1 MKKNLILSLFVL
13 VAVCLGQQAKAQG
26 GVSASTA
33 PVTVNIDL
41 QAAVLSI
48 ALDAAPTVNFVYGTA
63 AEYTASKTVTKLGHL
78 TVISNKPYDLAVSAD
93 GLFTSSNST
102 NTTNLP
108 ALDIVGITVDAATLH
123 GGTLT
128 PITALTQVDQEFIS
142 AANAEINA
150 VYNISYTIADPS
162 SLISLPL
169 EVYTT
174 TVTYTATQL

>member
-1 MKKNLILSLFVL
+1 MKKNLILSLFAL
-13 VAVCLGQQAKAQG
+13 VALCLGQQAKAQ
-26 GVSASTA
+26 VTVSTA

-63 AEYTASKTVTKLGHL
+63 AEYTASKTVTKPGHL
-78 TVISNKPYDLAVSAD
+78 TVISNKPYEIAVSAD
-93 GLFTSSNST
+93 GLFTSSNSA

-108 ALDIVGITVDAATLH
+108 ALGIVGINIDPATLH
-123 GGTLT
+123 GGSPT
-128 PITALTQVDQEFIS
+128 PVTALTEIDKVLVS
-142 AANAEINA
+142 GAVAEINA
-150 VYNISYTIADPS
+150 VYNVNYTITNPT

-169 EVYTT
+169 EIYTT

>member
-1 MKKNLILSLFVL
+1 MKKNLILTFFVL
-13 VAVCLGQQAKAQG
+13 VAVCLGQQAKAQ
-26 GVSASTA
+26 VSTA

-63 AEYTASKTVTKLGHL
+63 ADYTAAKTVAKPGHL
-78 TVISNKPYDLAVSAD
+78 TVISNKPYEIAVSAD
-93 GLFTSSNST
+93 GLFTSSNAT

-108 ALDIVGITVDAATLH
+108 ALGIVGINIDPATLH
-123 GGTLT
+123 GGSPT
-128 PITALTQVDQEFIS
+128 PVTALTQVDQVLVS
-142 AANAEINA
+142 GANAEINA
-150 VYNISYTIADPS
+150 VYNVNYTITNPVT
-162 SLISLPL
+162 LVSLPL

>member
-1 MKKNLILSLFVL
+1 MRIMKKNLILSLFAL
-13 VAVCLGQQAKAQG
+13 VALCLGQQAKAQ
-26 GVSASTA
+26 VSTA